1 VQENLSSLVTLLDAI
16 TVRVKALGLS
26 RTAEDLRRI
35 ATELRRL
42 GNEFEGARAGAFDL
56 GAAPPEP
63 AAQR

>member
-1 VQENLSSLVTLLDAI
+1 VQEKLSSLATLLDAI

-26 RTAEDLRRI
+26 RTAEDLRTI

-42 GNEFEGARAGAFDL
+42 GYELEAARAGGVEL
-56 GAAPPEP
+56 GATPPEP